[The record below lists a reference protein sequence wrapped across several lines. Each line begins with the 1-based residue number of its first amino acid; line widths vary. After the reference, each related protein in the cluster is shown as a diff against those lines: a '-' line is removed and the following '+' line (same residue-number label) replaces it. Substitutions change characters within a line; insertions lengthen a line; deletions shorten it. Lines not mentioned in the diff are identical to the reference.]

1 MATGKGGKD
10 QWQWPEPGG
19 KQKGKGKRP
28 QQGQSSGSGGA
39 GTKDDWSHKKR
50 QLKFLMQKDF
60 DNEKLAMR
68 QAFDAEKEEA
78 LREQRQ
84 CLDKEKAEAL
94 EALAKSYDLSLKV
107 IADDCQ
113 LKLETATKNV
123 SDALAR
129 AQQIQADAEE
139 KLLNVEAEHQL
150 ELTKKDAVHA
160 KALQEL
166 HDTHM
171 ATVKTVED
179 GYKRQVRRKHQQV
192 EELMGQVTDVNNF
205 VQEYYKKY
213 GLAKYRRPES
223 SEAPTAG
230 KVTESTSKE
239 VPKDRSAH
247 KPFWGSLIAFLLIRR
262 KNQHNKKQHV
272 CRTKSRRTW
281 SPGFVDVCLLWH
293 CKGQPFMLPRK
304 PIGHVIIVSSS
315 NYAIFREI
323 I

>member
-1 MATGKGGKD
+1 MATGSD
-10 QWQWPEPGG
+10 QWQWPVPG
-19 KQKGKGKRP
+19 QKGQGKRRP

-39 GTKDDWSHKKR
+39 GSGSGGAGTKNDWCHKKR

-84 CLDKEKAEAL
+84 CFDKEKAEAL
-94 EALAKSYDLSLKV
+94 DAMAQSYNVSLKV
-107 IADDCQ
+107 IADDCRLQ
-113 LKLETATKNV
+113 METATKNV

-150 ELTKKDAVHA
+150 ELTKKDAEHA

-179 GYKRQVRRKHQQV
+179 GYKRQVRRKHREV
-192 EELMGQVTDVNNF
+192 EELMGQVTDVNDF
-205 VQEYYKKY
+205 VQQYYQKY
-213 GLAKYRRPES
+213 GLAKYRRPPAS
-223 SEAPTAG
+223 GQKVTKEAPTA
-230 KVTESTSKE
+230 TSSK

-247 KPFWGSLIAFLLIRR
+247 KPFW
-262 KNQHNKKQHV
+262 
-272 CRTKSRRTW
+272 
-281 SPGFVDVCLLWH
+281 
-293 CKGQPFMLPRK
+293 
-304 PIGHVIIVSSS
+304 
-315 NYAIFREI
+315 
-323 I
+323 